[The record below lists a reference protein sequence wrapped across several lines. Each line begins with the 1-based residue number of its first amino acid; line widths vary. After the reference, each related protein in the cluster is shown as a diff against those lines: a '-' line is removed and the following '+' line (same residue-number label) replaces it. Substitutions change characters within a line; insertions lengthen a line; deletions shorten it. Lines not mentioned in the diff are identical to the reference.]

1 MDEDVVEFVEE
12 DVVEVGSEDVVE
24 LSAENPQGSKLI
36 LAPLVHTSRPALMVV
51 KMMSR
56 RTEL

>member
-1 MDEDVVEFVEE
+1 MDKDVVDLVVEDVI
-12 DVVEVGSEDVVE
+12 EVGNEDVVE

-56 RTEL
+56 

>member
-1 MDEDVVEFVEE
+1 MDKDVVDLVVEDVI
-12 DVVEVGSEDVVE
+12 EVGNEDVVE